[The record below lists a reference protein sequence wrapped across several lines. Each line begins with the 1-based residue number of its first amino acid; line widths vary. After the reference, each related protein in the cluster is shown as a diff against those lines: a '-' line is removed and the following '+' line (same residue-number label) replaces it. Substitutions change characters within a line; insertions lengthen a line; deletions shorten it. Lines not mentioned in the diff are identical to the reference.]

1 MWSISFESEGR
12 GYLNLYRPYATR
24 PAPPLLCKIAKL
36 KTGAYLLKCKKIF
49 YISIDISF
57 VSAYNKCEEM
67 EGGHR
72 NEV

>member
-1 MWSISFESEGR
+1 MWFIYNQFIEK
-12 GYLNLYRPYATR
+12 
-24 PAPPLLCKIAKL
+24 LLM
-36 KTGAYLLKCKKIF
+36 LKCKKIF

>member
-1 MWSISFESEGR
+1 MTGR
-12 GYLNLYRPYATR
+12 LQDRSTSSAQNREMED
-24 PAPPLLCKIAKL
+24 
-36 KTGAYLLKCKKIF
+36 GACLLKCKKIF

>member
-1 MWSISFESEGR
+1 MQNREMEDW
-12 GYLNLYRPYATR
+12 A
-24 PAPPLLCKIAKL
+24 C
-36 KTGAYLLKCKKIF
+36 LLKCKKIF
-49 YISIDISF
+49 YIPIDISF

>member
-1 MWSISFESEGR
+1 MAKKRKELTVEQ
-12 GYLNLYRPYATR
+12 LENLT
-24 PAPPLLCKIAKL
+24 KWKM
-36 KTGAYLLKCKKIF
+36 GAYLLKCKKIF

-57 VSAYNKCEEM
+57 VSTYNKCEEM

>member
-1 MWSISFESEGR
+1 MGACLCRHLFSFEEVSCRLQDRSTSSVQNREMED
-12 GYLNLYRPYATR
+12 
-24 PAPPLLCKIAKL
+24 
-36 KTGAYLLKCKKIF
+36 GARLLKCKKIF

-57 VSAYNKCEEM
+57 DSAYNKCEEM

>member
-1 MWSISFESEGR
+1 MKISTDQSPKERRVG
-12 GYLNLYRPYATR
+12 LA
-24 PAPPLLCKIAKL
+24 CKIAKL